1 MASEPS
7 NSEEINVQQGI
18 IAWFARNKV
27 AANLLMMS
35 IIVLGLAAAFSL
47 NKQMF
52 PNFEINWINVSV
64 VYFGAAPEE
73 VEESVTSKLEEALE
87 GVTGIERFFTQ
98 SSTGLASASIE
109 VSTDYDTQEVLD
121 KVRSAID
128 SISSFPGDIERP
140 QVSLFEYRQEVMY
153 VMLSAD
159 APRAALKRFGQ
170 SVYDEITALPGVDI
184 SEYYSGMNYEIG
196 IEISQDKLREYNLS
210 FDDVRRAIQLDS
222 ANTSAGQLR
231 SDNGIV
237 SLRVENQ
244 AYNKREY
251 EELIIRTLSDGSLIQ
266 LKDLAVIRDGF
277 QEGISYGRVNGK
289 NVVIIFVGA
298 TAGQDISTIADTVR
312 NYVEEKDKQLPSGL
326 RLEVWADLT
335 YYLNGRLNMMIN
347 NMVFGG
353 ILVFLLLTLFL
364 RPRLAFWVMMGLP
377 VSFLGALMML
387 QLDAIDITI
396 NVVSLFA
403 FIMVLGVVV
412 DDAIIIGESI
422 HSETERHGY
431 HIDHVIRGAKRVAT
445 PATFGVLTTIAAFM
459 PLVVQDGPQ
468 AAFPNAIGTV
478 VVLCLIFSLVE
489 SKLILPAHLVGMKPI
504 RKEPQSNVL
513 RTERSKFPR
522 LKKGGLSAV
531 TGRVDR
537 SLKSFVE
544 TKYRPFLIHALRY
557 RYAALSVFAGFII
570 IAVALFAGQYIRFN
584 AMPKVPHDFPS
595 IKVEMNANASDQAI
609 RYAIDSLEAM
619 IQSVEDTTQEESNK
633 SMVAHVLTDLR
644 GRSSIAIDVKLV
656 DPEKRPYDTFEL
668 ARRWNENMPNI
679 PSMKQLRIQ
688 ADLMGGGAQ
697 NDGDVSFRLSS
708 RDGEQLALAAAELR
722 KKLDSTSGV
731 IDVNDSQPES
741 STEVFFELKPTAR
754 SLGVTLAELARQV
767 NASLYG
773 SEVQRIVRDRQE
785 IRVMLRYP
793 RNDRSSLDSIK
804 RVLIEVP
811 GGARVPLGELADV
824 RREQN
829 VRTIYREDGERSV
842 VVFADLDFDTTQPLT
857 VANNIRDNFF
867 PIIQQTYPRVR
878 WEESGSLANERSNL
892 RSQLMQIL
900 VILIPIYLL
909 LAIPLKSYSQPL
921 IIMSIIPFGI
931 VGAIFGHVLLG
942 LNLSSMSLFGI
953 FAAIGVV
960 VNDSLVL
967 VDSVNRI
974 RLNAP
979 EKSLVETVCE
989 AGQGRFRPIILT
1001 SLTTFFGLLPIIS
1014 ETSLQAK
1021 IVIPM
1026 AVSLAFGVLFATVV
1040 TLILI
1045 PSLYLIHN
1053 DLKRLFQR
1061 SKKSEQSIPANAT

>member
-1 MASEPS
+1 MANDNTAPDD
-7 NSEEINVQQGI
+7 IDVHKGL

-35 IIVLGLAAAFSL
+35 IIVLGLAAAFAL

-73 VEESVTSKLEEALE
+73 VEESVTSKLEDALE
-87 GVTGIERFFTQ
+87 GVTGIKRFFTR
-98 SSTGLASASIE
+98 SSAGLASASIE

-140 QVSLFEYRQEVMY
+140 QVKLVEYRQEVMY

-159 APRAALKRFGQ
+159 TPRTALKRYGQ
-170 SVYDEITALPGVDI
+170 TIYDEITALPGVDI
-184 SEYYSGMNYEIG
+184 SDYYSGMGFELG
-196 IEISQDKLREYNLS
+196 IEVSKNKLREYDLS
-210 FDDVRRAIQLDS
+210 FDQVRRAVQLDS

-231 SDNGIV
+231 ADNGIV
-237 SLRVENQ
+237 SLRIENQ
-244 AYNKREY
+244 AYTKREY
-251 EELIIRTLSDGSLIQ
+251 EELVVRTQADGSVIR
-266 LKDLAVIRDGF
+266 LKDVAVIRDGF
-277 QEGISYGRVNGK
+277 EEGLSYGRVNGK
-289 NVVIIFVGA
+289 NVVLMFIGA
-298 TAGQDISTIADTVR
+298 TAGQDISTIANTVR
-312 NYVEEKDKQLPSGL
+312 EYVSEKNAKLAPGL
-326 RLEVWADLT
+326 ELEVWADLT
-335 YYLNGRLNMMIN
+335 YYLNGRLEMMLN
-347 NMVFGG
+347 NMLFGG
-353 ILVFLLLTLFL
+353 LLVFLLLTLFL

-422 HSETERHGY
+422 HSETEKRGY
-431 HIDHVIRGAKRVAT
+431 HIDDVIRGAKRVAT

-459 PLVVQDGPQ
+459 PLVLQDGPQ

-478 VVLCLIFSLVE
+478 VVLCLIFSLIE
-489 SKLILPAHLVGMKPI
+489 SKLILPAHLVGMKPVNPNS
-504 RKEPQSNVL
+504 RL
-513 RTERSKFPR
+513 RAFN
-522 LKKGGLSAV
+522 AV
-531 TGRVDR
+531 TRRIDR
-537 SLKSFVE
+537 TLKSFVDN
-544 TKYRPFLIHALRY
+544 YYGPRLARALHY
-557 RYAALSVFAGFII
+557 RYAALAVFIGFII
-570 IAVALFAGQYIRFN
+570 IAIALFAGKYIRFN

-595 IKVEMNANASDQAI
+595 IRVDMNANTSDLNI

-619 IQSVEDTTQEESNK
+619 IASVEEKTKEETGQT
-633 SMVAHVLTDLR
+633 MVAHVLTDLR

-656 DPEKRPYDTFEL
+656 DPEERPYDTFEL

-679 PSMKQLRIQ
+679 PAVKQLRVQ
-688 ADLMGGGAQ
+688 SDLMGGGGE
-697 NDGDVSFRLSS
+697 NDGDVSFRLNS
-708 RDGEQLALAAAELR
+708 RDAQQLNIAAEKLR
-722 KKLDSTSGV
+722 EKLRAMPGV
-731 IDVNDSQPES
+731 TDVNDSQPDA
-741 STEVFFELKPTAR
+741 STEVFFDLKPAAR
-754 SLGVTLAELARQV
+754 ALGLTLGELARQA
-767 NASLYG
+767 NTALYG
-773 SEVQRIVRDRQE
+773 SEIQRIVRDRQE

-793 RNDRSSLDSIK
+793 RSDRNSLDSLNNVMID
-804 RVLIEVP
+804 VP
-811 GGARVPLGELADV
+811 SGARVPLGELATV

-842 VVFADLDFDTTQPLT
+842 IVFADLDFDKTQPLT
-857 VANNIRDNFF
+857 IADDLRDNFF
-867 PIIQQTYPRVR
+867 PELERNYPSVR
-878 WEESGSLANERSNL
+878 WEESGSLAEERSNL
-892 RSQLMQIL
+892 RSQIMQIL

-909 LAIPLKSYSQPL
+909 LAIPLKSYTQPF

-931 VGAIFGHVLLG
+931 IGAIFGHVLLG

-967 VDSVNRI
+967 VDSVNQI
-974 RLNAP
+974 RANNPNKPLNQ
-979 EKSLVETVCE
+979 VVIE

-1001 SLTTFFGLLPIIS
+1001 SLTTFFGLLPIIA

-1040 TLILI
+1040 TLVLI
-1045 PSLYLIHN
+1045 PSLYIIHDDIKKLI
-1053 DLKRLFQR
+1053 KR
-1061 SKKSEQSIPANAT
+1061 KKTNSDSMPAFKSA